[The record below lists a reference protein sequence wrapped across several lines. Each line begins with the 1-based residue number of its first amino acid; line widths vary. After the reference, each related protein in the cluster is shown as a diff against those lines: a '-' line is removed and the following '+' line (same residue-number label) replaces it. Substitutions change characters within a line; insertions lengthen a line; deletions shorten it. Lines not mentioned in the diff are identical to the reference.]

1 MKHLKLSILIAVLF
15 HLIASSSIAGLISP
29 KEKPNFNTK
38 KKNYQ
43 INKDKATDKS
53 APVFKEKIKVK
64 KIQNGFVKSKNT
76 SEKLIPVR
84 QNKRREIKIQ
94 KNTNN
99 LAPIQIIPKKKP
111 LMLGYVGKTS
121 SILKDKDFKLAK
133 KSFSYIKRRSWKSA
147 ISTANK
153 SSDKLLPKI
162 VTWMFLKQKN
172 NSATFQDY
180 KKFIDENK
188 NWPRISRLRYLAEH
202 KINYKNLSALNVID
216 FFKEEV
222 PTSGYGFIRLGEAYV
237 IRGNT
242 TAGIPLIKKGFK
254 TAKLSKVDLRYF
266 YKKYKNFL
274 GKKDF
279 IGRADYMA
287 WKSNYWELNRTIRYL
302 PKGYKE
308 LYHARFALMTRSYGV
323 DNAIS
328 KVPAQFSN
336 DIGLQFDRMK
346 WRRKRGR
353 YDSALEIINKNLANS
368 DILVEP
374 EAWFKQKLIIA
385 RKKID
390 EKKYSEAYMLLNNHG
405 VLEVSSLAKA
415 EWHLG
420 WLALSFLD
428 KPEVAIEHFKKLY
441 DAVGYPISKSRGAYW
456 IGRSYE
462 KIDKKDEAKKWYKI
476 ASEFNATFYG
486 QLSASKIGKEKIKIN
501 NQYLL
506 NEKEYKKFLKNE
518 LSRAAILLY
527 ELKYSSAA
535 KDIIKHF
542 GAEKSTLESRVFS
555 GTLSQKIERFDY
567 AIQVSKQASYED
579 IKLLELNYPIIET
592 PKVVAG
598 KVILDQAYILALIRQ
613 ESEFDASANSW
624 VGARGL
630 MQIMP
635 ATGKILGKRTKLG
648 YSIKKLT
655 KDEFYN
661 VQLGSYYLTE
671 LYEKFGNN
679 IYLALAAYNAG
690 PHRVSQ
696 WLKRYGDPRKNEIDV
711 IDFMEKIRFE
721 ETRNYVQRVI
731 ENIHVYKFILE
742 KKPINND
749 IEKFL
754 YN

>member
-15 HLIASSSIAGLISP
+15 HLTAGSSIAGLISP
-29 KEKPNFNTK
+29 KEKPAFNAK
-38 KKNYQ
+38 QNIYQ
-43 INKDKATDKS
+43 IIKNEVKAKS
-53 APVFKEKIKVK
+53 ATISKKEGGKILNNSIKVK
-64 KIQNGFVKSKNT
+64 DNQRKLVPAKKN
-76 SEKLIPVR
+76 K
-84 QNKRREIKIQ
+84 QGEIKIQ
-94 KNTNN
+94 KNIGR
-99 LAPIQIIPKKKP
+99 LAGSQIIPKKKP
-111 LMLGYVGKTS
+111 LMLGYAGKIST
-121 SILKDKDFKLAK
+121 ILKDKDFNLAK

-147 ISTANK
+147 INVANK

-172 NSATFQDY
+172 NSATFKDY
-180 KKFIDENK
+180 KKFIDKNK

-202 KINYKNLSALNVID
+202 KINFKNLSALSVID
-216 FFKEEV
+216 FFREEE
-222 PTSGYGFIRLGEAYV
+222 PTSGYGFIRLGEAY
-237 IRGNT
+237 IITGNT
-242 TAGIPLIKKGFK
+242 TIGIPLIKKGFK
-254 TAKLSKVDLRYF
+254 TAKLSKSDLRYF
-266 YKKYKNFL
+266 YRKYKNLL
-274 GKKDF
+274 GSQGF
-279 IGRADYMA
+279 IERADYMA
-287 WKSNYWELNRTIRYL
+287 WESNYWELNRTIRYL

-323 DNAIS
+323 DSAIS
-328 KVPAQFSN
+328 KVPSKFSN

-353 YDSALEIINKNLANS
+353 YDSALEIINKNSVNS
-368 DILVEP
+368 DLLVNP

-390 EKKYSEAYMLLNNHG
+390 EKKYSEAYKLLSNHG

-428 KPEVAIEHFKKLY
+428 KPESAIKHFKQLY
-441 DAVGYPISKSRGAYW
+441 NAVGYPISKSRGAYW

-462 KIDKKDEAKKWYKI
+462 KIDKIDEAKKWYKI

-486 QLSASKIGKEKIKIN
+486 QLAASKIGEDKIKIN

-506 NEKEYKKFLKNE
+506 NEKKYKKFLKNE

-527 ELKYSSAA
+527 ELKNSSAA

-542 GAEKSTLESRVFS
+542 GAENATLESRIFS

-567 AIQVSKQASYED
+567 AIQISKQASYED

-648 YSIKKLT
+648 YSIKRLT
-655 KDEFYN
+655 NDEFYN
-661 VQLGSYYLTE
+661 VQLGSYYLTQ
-671 LYEKFGNN
+671 LYENFDNN

-690 PHRVSQ
+690 PHRVSK
-696 WLKRYGDPRKNEIDV
+696 WLKRYGDPRKNEIDT

-742 KKPINND
+742 NKPINNN
-749 IEKFL
+749 IQNFL